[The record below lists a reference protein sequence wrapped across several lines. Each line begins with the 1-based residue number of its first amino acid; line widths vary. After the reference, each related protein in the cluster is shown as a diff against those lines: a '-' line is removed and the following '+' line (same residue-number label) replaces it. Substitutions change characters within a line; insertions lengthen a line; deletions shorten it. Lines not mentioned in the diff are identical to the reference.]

1 MSCFFDVFFP
11 QQKPCFFQHA
21 IDVFLEAEATI
32 KPGLVVRLG
41 R

>member
-1 MSCFFDVFFP
+1 MFFSP
-11 QQKPCFFQHA
+11 TKTMFFQHA